1 MIRKY
6 LSLLFILIIVY
17 ACATV
22 QSPTGGEKDEK
33 APILYE
39 SNPKDQS
46 INFKGKEIKLYFNEW
61 MKLEQLN
68 QELIITPRE
77 DIKFESTLKK
87 QELIIKLNEPL
98 KDSTTYTF
106 NFRKALKDI
115 TEGNLW
121 ESPIIAFST
130 GSYLDSLTVEGNV
143 TQLMNQEPAN
153 SFVVGLYDAK
163 ADTANLRQGKP
174 VYFTTTNEEG
184 TFKMQNLKAGNY
196 LLYAFEDKNDN
207 LINNSES
214 EAFGFHPDTLNLYDS
229 LPSLSIS
236 TYQRNEDT
244 LKLKKYS
251 PVGKDFI
258 IQYNK
263 GIANYFI
270 TNPQDSSQH
279 IYAND
284 VEDSKYIKIYKENFP
299 ELGYETDSIKLF
311 MEVKDSINHSR
322 LDTIYF
328 MTRESRITNDD
339 IKITNTPNGKILTG
353 PQEFKYTF
361 SKPVKDI
368 NYDSIQLRIDTIPIK
383 KFTKEEISFSFNRKE
398 INLNTILNQ
407 TDINEII
414 DSLKSISDSIQNYKD
429 SVQSFSDSINLRKDS
444 IDIADKDSL
453 LNQKGIDR
461 KGVQNKKTKNE
472 SPESSLPNDSN
483 VSRGNS
489 NSNQNIS
496 SYDLKIY
503 IGQGSFIGIEEDS
516 TSQNTTKL
524 SFKKPE
530 DYGIIK
536 GKVINMESDFIIQLI
551 SEKYVLKDTLV
562 NQNEFQFNYVEPGN
576 YRIRLIEDENGNG
589 IWDAGNPLTLKPAEN
604 IYYLDELITV
614 KANWEVIDKNFDFSV
629 DNDVDEG
636 EETSDL

>member
-1 MIRKY
+1 MIKKY
-6 LSLLFILIIVY
+6 LSLLFFLIIVY

-46 INFKGKEIKLYFNEW
+46 INFKGKEIKLFFNEW
-61 MKLEQLN
+61 MKLEQLD

-77 DIKFESTLKK
+77 NIKFESTLKK
-87 QELIIKLNEPL
+87 QELIIELIEPL

-121 ESPIIAFST
+121 ENPIIAFST
-130 GSYLDSLTVEGNV
+130 GNYLDSLTVEGNI
-143 TQLMNQEPAN
+143 TQLMNQEPAQ
-153 SFVVGLYDAK
+153 SFVVGLYDAQS
-163 ADTANLRQGKP
+163 DTANLRQGKP
-174 VYFTTTNEEG
+174 VYFTTTDEEG

-214 EAFGFHPDTLNLYDS
+214 EAFGFHPDTLNLFDS

-258 IQYNK
+258 VQYNK
-263 GIANYFI
+263 GLSDYII

-279 IYAND
+279 IYSNN
-284 VEDSKYIKIYKENFP
+284 VENSKYIKIYKENFP

-311 MEVKDSINHSR
+311 MEVKDSINHGR

-339 IKITNTPNGKILTG
+339 IKITSTPNGKILNG
-353 PQEFKYTF
+353 PQEFKYTL

-383 KFTKEEISFSFNRKE
+383 HFTKEEIRFNFNRKE
-398 INLNTILNQ
+398 ISLNTVINL
-407 TDINEII
+407 TDVNELI

-429 SVQSFSDSINLRKDS
+429 SVQNSSDSVNLSKDSINLGE
-444 IDIADKDSL
+444 KDSL
-453 LNQKGIDR
+453 LNKKGIDR
-461 KGVQNKKTKNE
+461 KGLQNSKTKNQ
-472 SPESSLPNDSN
+472 SYDSSMPNESN

-489 NSNQNIS
+489 NQNVS
-496 SYDLKIY
+496 SYTLQLY

-516 TSQNTTKL
+516 TSQSTTKL
-524 SFKKPE
+524 TFKKPE

-551 SEKYVLKDTLV
+551 TEKYELKDTLV
-562 NQNEFQFNYVEPGN
+562 NQTEFQFDYVEPGN

-589 IWDAGNPLTLKPAEN
+589 KWDAGNPLTLTEAEK
-604 IYYLDELITV
+604 IYYLEEVITV
-614 KANWEVIDKNFDFSV
+614 KANWEVIDKNFDLSV
-629 DNDVDEG
+629 DKDVDEG
-636 EETSDL
+636 EETDDL